1 MRGQIFNLYHMEDGE
16 GVQKSGFNSRATK
29 IQSSLLI
36 VSKCSKFGVL
46 QDKLTTITVTNI
58 TNGTIVVV
66 YDVTEKMNA
75 CFVEI
80 GSDCRLPGR

>member
-1 MRGQIFNLYHMEDGE
+1 MYHMEDGK
-16 GVQKSGFNSRATK
+16 GLQKSGFNSLAIKNTIK
-29 IQSSLLI
+29 PLDCIQ
-36 VSKCSKFGVL
+36 CSKIGVL
-46 QDKLTTITVTNI
+46 QDKLTTITVTDI